1 MVIQKITGEEKTTFK
16 PQTNSAEHSAK
27 IWLWFGV
34 GIFALTIFIL
44 WGWALKI
51 RLDYFSWQKTPEKK
65 IVESAKTDWNTY
77 FSDTK
82 KLEENKIKL
91 KEALNKI
98 LTSTSTSTINT
109 STVEATINTSTTT
122 TSTNNNQ

>member
-1 MVIQKITGEEKTTFK
+1 MVTQKITEEKKATFE
-16 PQTNSAEHSAK
+16 PQTNSTERSAK

-34 GIFALTIFIL
+34 GIFTLTIFVL

-65 IVESAKTDWNTY
+65 IVESAKTDWDKY

-91 KEALNKI
+91 KEALNQI
-98 LTSTSTSTINT
+98 LANTTSTISTSTVETVTSTSTS
-109 STVEATINTSTTT
+109 A